1 MSERSPRKSH
11 ESGGAADDAHV
22 RVSDDERDH
31 TAALLGDALAVGR
44 IDVGEHAERLEAVY
58 AARTRGELAPLTAD
72 LPALTPGV
80 SPAEPGDSAPIE
92 ALFAKV
98 RRSGQWPVPPHTVA
112 RARFGA
118 IVIDLRQ
125 AMFTRREVV
134 IEAGSFFGKVEIL
147 VPDNADVYDTGS
159 ALFGKR
165 SQTGRRE
172 GKEGGEGPVV
182 RITGR
187 SVFGHVRVM
196 RGSKWARWVGHH
208 MGGHMEERMEH
219 MSRHMEARMEHM
231 SRHMDRMGPMGRHM
245 DRRTGRDRGR
255 DGDRGTDRD

>member
-1 MSERSPRKSH
+1 MSEPSPRKSP
-11 ESGGAADDAHV
+11 EPGGTVDAHL

-31 TAALLGDALAVGR
+31 SAALLGDALAAGR

-58 AARTRGELAPLTAD
+58 AARTRGDLAPVTAD
-72 LPALTPGV
+72 LPTATPGAPL
-80 SPAEPGDSAPIE
+80 SAPGDSAPVE

-98 RRSGQWPVPPHTVA
+98 RRAGQWPVPPHTVA

-125 AMFTRREVV
+125 AVFTRREVV
-134 IEAGSFFGKVEIL
+134 IEAVSFFGKVEIL
-147 VPDNADVYDTGS
+147 VPDNANVYDTGS

-165 SQTGRRE
+165 SQTGSRE
-172 GKEGGEGPVV
+172 GKEADGPVV

-196 RGSKWARWVGHH
+196 RGSKWAAWLGHH
-208 MGGHMEERMEH
+208 MGGQLDAGMEQFSRHLDRRMEH
-219 MSRHMEARMEHM
+219 L
-231 SRHMDRMGPMGRHM
+231 GRHM
-245 DRRTGRDRGR
+245 DRRMGRGTGGDDGGDGGRDS
-255 DGDRGTDRD
+255 

>member
-1 MSERSPRKSH
+1 MSERSPRQSH
-11 ESGGAADDAHV
+11 GSDGAADDAHL

-31 TAALLGDALAVGR
+31 TAALLGDALAAGR

-58 AARTRGELAPLTAD
+58 AARTRGELVPITAD

-80 SPAEPGDSAPIE
+80 SPTEPGDSAPIE

-98 RRSGQWPVPPHTVA
+98 RRSGPWPVPPYTVA

-147 VPDNADVYDTGS
+147 VPDNANVYDTGS

-165 SQTGRRE
+165 SQVGSRE
-172 GKEGGEGPVV
+172 GKEDDGPVV

-196 RGSKWARWVGHH
+196 RGSKWAWWIGHQ
-208 MGGHMEERMEH
+208 MGGHVEERMEH
-219 MSRHMEARMEHM
+219 MTRHMEARMEHM
-231 SRHMDRMGPMGRHM
+231 SRHMERMGNMGRHM
-245 DRRTGRDRGR
+245 DGRRGRGSGRDR
-255 DGDRGTDRD
+255 DA